1 MINSNMAVGSLLK
14 KYEGGLAFNE
24 IEAYTSK
31 ARTWYFNEL
40 KNMQV
45 NRQKLLKDSET
56 VKKSRVLPGRMFMF
70 FYDPKHKATLPYYD
84 RFPLILMVESASPKK
99 GFYGLNFHYLDYRKR
114 AILLSRLLKYANNK
128 KYDETTRLRLSY
140 KLLKNASRLAAF
152 KPCFKHYL
160 PSQIKSHIKLVPAE
174 YWETALFFPSE
185 QFKKETKAT
194 VFSKSRG
201 MI

>member
-56 VKKSRVLPGRMFMF
+56 IKKTRVLPGRMFMF